1 MALIDAGADCAY
13 RDETGAG
20 AIIKACGSGCL
31 SKNRKLLGKL
41 VEKGA
46 SLNDQDETGLTALLV
61 AIGRGKAEEVEKLIE
76 AGADVNLA
84 DSEGT
89 TPLIAA
95 VKEKNKGIV
104 DQLVRANA
112 DVNKIDEYN
121 QSLDLAE
128 GKIKKSWRRTEVSLA
143 RRSWT
148 WPARRRACRW
158 NAAQTAL
165 APRAAVHGRGPAQPR
180 RARADRR
187 RGVSWGSDSRFG
199 HRPSSQAWQLYLLCR
214 SLHLDCY
221 GAIDVTVLLGQWG
234 GDTARRRLLRTRRK
248 LAHARH

>member
-1 MALIDAGADCAY
+1 M
-13 RDETGAG
+13 
-20 AIIKACGSGCL
+20 
-31 SKNRKLLGKL
+31 
-41 VEKGA
+41 EKGA

-89 TPLIAA
+89 TPFIAA

-121 QSLDLAE
+121 QSALDLAE
-128 GKIKKSWRRTEVSLA
+128 GPIKEVLEKNGGLTGA
-143 RRSWT
+143 VLDMAGT
-148 WPARRRACRW
+148 PAR
-158 NAAQTAL
+158 
-165 APRAAVHGRGPAQPR
+165 APLESCARPHGDDAAAVHGRGPAQPR

-187 RGVSWGSDSRFG
+187 RGVSWGSIVGLGIVQSPRG
-199 HRPSSQAWQLYLLCR
+199 QLYLLVGNPAGA
-214 SLHLDCY
+214 SLLRCEDHLRRDQRESTRF
-221 GAIDVTVLLGQWG
+221 A
-234 GDTARRRLLRTRRK
+234 ARRKSRK
-248 LAHARH
+248 RHARH